1 MTDDVQVGTGDA
13 AVDPGT
19 LVCEGSSCAVGGAG
33 TAAAVMSA
41 APGTAADW
49 LEGLLVKQIS
59 KQVDQAG
66 ASTPHAG

>member
-1 MTDDVQVGTGDA
+1 MTDVVQAGAGDEST
-13 AVDPGT
+13 DPGT
-19 LVCEGSSCAVGGAG
+19 LVCEGSACAVVGAG
-33 TAAAVMSA
+33 TEEAVGLA
-41 APGTAADW
+41 APGTASDW